1 MNKAVF
7 KAPIRRFIKGQIN
20 GGAILLIVAV
30 IAMIIANSPFREHY
44 NAWFAKEVVL
54 QFGEFS
60 FFRSHGQNMSFLT
73 LINDALM
80 AIFFFSVG
88 LEIKREI
95 LVGELSS
102 PRKALLP
109 VIAVAISSK
118 YSIDMP

>member
-60 FFRSHGQNMSFLT
+60 FFRSHGQNMSFLA

-80 AIFFFSVG
+80 AIFSFQ
-88 LEIKREI
+88 
-95 LVGELSS
+95 
-102 PRKALLP
+102 
-109 VIAVAISSK
+109 
-118 YSIDMP
+118 